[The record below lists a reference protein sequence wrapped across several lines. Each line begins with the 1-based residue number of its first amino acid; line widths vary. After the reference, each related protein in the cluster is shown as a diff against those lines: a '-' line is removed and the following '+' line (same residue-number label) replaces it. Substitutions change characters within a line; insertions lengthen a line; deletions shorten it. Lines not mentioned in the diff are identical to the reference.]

1 TRRMPAARDPGT
13 ALVEGDESSWTS
25 AVPRLGWTDA
35 IRAIE
40 LDDAVRRSL
49 RYRRAYQMDLQPANE
64 ETNFKGTMTLV
75 GCPIFWLP
83 VPLLALAAFVR
94 GLGCVIL
101 GVFAVFLLLQAF
113 RWALPRSDGPES
125 PAKR

>member
-1 TRRMPAARDPGT
+1 MPAARDPGT

-25 AVPRLGWTDA
+25 PSPRLGWTDA

-49 RYRRAYQMDLQPANE
+49 RYRRAYQMDLAEANE

-75 GCPIFWLP
+75 GCAIFWLTI
-83 VPLLALAAFVR
+83 PLLALAAYYPPFAYV
-94 GLGCVIL
+94 L
-101 GVFAVFLLLQAF
+101 FAVICLFIVLQLL
-113 RWALPRSDGPES
+113 RWVIPKRGGPEG
-125 PAKR
+125 PAKT